1 MEKPRKTT
9 LGRGTSKR
17 TLLIT
22 LLSAGLLFA
31 CGGGSS
37 SPPASELALPP
48 VTTLAVGVT
57 QTTRLDVDQ
66 YMQGQLVAQRIPGM
80 SLVVVQDGQVIYA
93 KGYGYASLESA
104 RPVKPEDRFNIG
116 SISKTFAAS
125 AVMLLVEEGKMSL
138 DDTLDRYLDNTPP
151 HWSGITIRHLLG
163 HTSGL
168 MRDPDQAFQAALLA
182 NQVIADDAALERY
195 KAYPLLWTPGAQHG
209 YSNIGY
215 GIVGIIIGKV
225 TGKHYVDFL
234 RERLFSPLGM
244 GSARQIV
251 HGLPETGFA
260 KGYELNGG
268 KRVPVLS
275 NQAQSVYLGMAP
287 GGIQLSAMDMA
298 KWDAALY
305 GETILKTST
314 LDLMWTNHSLVQ
326 PANGTDP
333 DIYYGLGWQLRIQ
346 SGVRWVYHSGGMPG
360 HVADFMRYPER
371 KITVIVL
378 ANLDGNANP
387 RVVQRAVARMFDP
400 AL

>member
-1 MEKPRKTT
+1 MHR
-9 LGRGTSKR
+9 RAV
-17 TLLIT
+17 LIT
-22 LLSAGLLFA
+22 LLSAGLLCA

-37 SPPASELALPP
+37 SPPAAQVALPA
-48 VTTLAVGVT
+48 VTTPAVGVT
-57 QTTRLDVDQ
+57 QTTRLEVDQ

-104 RPVKPEDRFNIG
+104 RPVRPEDRFNIG

-125 AVMLLVEEGKMSL
+125 AVMLLVAEGRLSL
-138 DDTLDRYLDNTPP
+138 DDTLDKYIDNTPP
-151 HWSGITIRHLLG
+151 HWSGITLRHLLG

-182 NQVIADDAALERY
+182 NQVIGDDAALERY

-215 GIVGIIIGKV
+215 GIVGIIIRKV
-225 TGKHYVDFL
+225 SGQHYFDFL
-234 RERLFSPLGM
+234 RARIFTPLGM
-244 GSARQIV
+244 GSARQIA
-251 HGLPETGFA
+251 HQLPEAGFA

-268 KRVPVLS
+268 KRVPVLP
-275 NQAQSVYLGMAP
+275 NEAQSVYLGMAP
-287 GGIQLSAMDMA
+287 GGIQLNALDLA

-305 GETILKTST
+305 GETILKRST

-326 PANGTDP
+326 PANGSDP
-333 DIYYGLGWQLRIQ
+333 DIYYGLGWQLRTQ
-346 SGVRWVYHSGGMPG
+346 NGVRWVYHSGGMPG
-360 HVADFMRYPER
+360 HVSDFMRYPEHR
-371 KITVIVL
+371 ITVIVL
-378 ANLDGNANP
+378 ANLDGSANV